1 MTYKEIETIQA
12 SILSLEETLQ
22 AIRDNS
28 SSETKAAINNALRF
42 LQGAYDCTHDMD
54 KAVSK
59 FNC

>member
-1 MTYKEIETIQA
+1 MTYSDIEDIQKR
-12 SILSLEETLQ
+12 ILSLESTLQ

-28 SSETKAAINNALRF
+28 STETKAAINQALGF

-59 FNC
+59 SNC